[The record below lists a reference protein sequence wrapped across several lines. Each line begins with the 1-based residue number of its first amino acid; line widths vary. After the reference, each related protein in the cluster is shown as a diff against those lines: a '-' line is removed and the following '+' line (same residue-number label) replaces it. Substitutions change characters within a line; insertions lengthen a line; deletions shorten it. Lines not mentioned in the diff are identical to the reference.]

1 MPSHLTAEI
10 KTFLASLGE
19 KYDLYPYVYNRSS
32 FDKEKDTVYYSGPY
46 WDEAEISAILQSVLA
61 GRWLSSGE
69 NVRKFEVQFS
79 RRFHHADSVMV
90 NSGSSA
96 NLVMIGAL
104 KKYYGWLD
112 GDEIIVSAAGF
123 PTTVSAIV
131 QNNLKPVFVDIAW
144 NDLNWDIT
152 QIREKI
158 GPRTRAVFS
167 SPVLG
172 NPYDV
177 DAVLAICEEHDLLFI
192 SDNCDSLGSKWKGKY
207 LTDYSVASSCSFY
220 PAHHITTGEGGMV
233 SSQNPEIIRIAR
245 SMAWWGRD
253 CYCVGAANRLSNGT
267 CGRRFDYWL
276 DGYDEVVD
284 HKYVFT
290 QIGYNLKPLDL
301 QGSIGLVQLQKFDEI
316 HRLRR
321 EHKVRIQSI
330 LEQEI
335 AGIRV
340 LNEHPD
346 AETSWFGVP
355 VVCENSDLKKKLV
368 QHLER
373 HRIQTRNYF
382 AGNILLHPAYRH
394 LDDAQKYPNAN
405 QVLKQVFFLG
415 CSPAYPDEVFEYIY
429 DVVHSFEG

>member
-1 MPSHLTAEI
+1 
-10 KTFLASLGE
+10 
-19 KYDLYPYVYNRSS
+19 
-32 FDKEKDTVYYSGPY
+32 
-46 WDEAEISAILQSVLA
+46 
-61 GRWLSSGE
+61 
-69 NVRKFEVQFS
+69 
-79 RRFHHADSVMV
+79 
-90 NSGSSA
+90 
-96 NLVMIGAL
+96 
-104 KKYYGWLD
+104 
-112 GDEIIVSAAGF
+112 
-123 PTTVSAIV
+123 
-131 QNNLKPVFVDIAW
+131 
-144 NDLNWDIT
+144 
-152 QIREKI
+152 
-158 GPRTRAVFS
+158 
-167 SPVLG
+167 
-172 NPYDV
+172 
-177 DAVLAICEEHDLLFI
+177 
-192 SDNCDSLGSKWKGKY
+192 
-207 LTDYSVASSCSFY
+207 
-220 PAHHITTGEGGMV
+220 MV

-335 AGIRV
+335 EGIRV

-355 VVCENSDLKKKLV
+355 VVCESSDLKKKLV

-415 CSPAYPDEVFEYIY
+415 CSPAYPDAVFEYIY